1 MEVPV
6 PSQKEDIVS
15 MKKNKI
21 TPYLFIL
28 PGLVLLLF
36 FVYYPIFQNL
46 RYGVLDW
53 ELFSG
58 AKKFIGLKNYSRLFR
73 SDAFWVAFK
82 NNLLYIV
89 ISLVFQVGF
98 SLILAAI
105 LENMKYRR
113 LSTVYRTTF
122 FIPSLI
128 SLTVIGLLFTF
139 VYEPQGILNNFLKTI
154 GLESLARGW
163 LGDETTAIFAVI
175 AVSQWKSIGYTMM
188 LFIVAIQRIS
198 MDILEAARL
207 DGASKLQTFMHVTI
221 PMIKD
226 TILMVMIITTSGG
239 FLVFNEVYI
248 ITNGG
253 PYGSSEV
260 LSTILYKNAFV
271 HGKIGYASAIG
282 NIILLFSATLALF
295 QTGAFSGI
303 KRKKKGD
310 GGI

>member
-1 MEVPV
+1 
-6 PSQKEDIVS
+6 

-28 PGLVLLLF
+28 PGLALLLL
-36 FVYYPIFQNL
+36 FVYYPIVQNL
-46 RYGVLDW
+46 RYSVLNW

-58 AKKFIGLKNYSRLFR
+58 SKEFVGFNNYVKMFR
-73 SDAFWVAFK
+73 SEAFWVAFR

-98 SLILAAI
+98 SLVLAAI
-105 LENMKYRR
+105 LENMKWRK
-113 LSTVYRTTF
+113 LSTVYRTAF

-139 VYEPQGILNNFLKTI
+139 VFQPQGILNGFLRMI
-154 GLESLARGW
+154 GLENLTRGW
-163 LGDETTAIFAVI
+163 LGDEATAIFAVI

-188 LFIVAIQRIS
+188 LLIVAIQRIP
-198 MDILEAARL
+198 MDIMEASRL
-207 DGASKLQTFMHVTI
+207 DGASKIQIFFQITV
-221 PMIKD
+221 PMIRD
-226 TILMVMIITTSGG
+226 TILMIMIITTSGG
-239 FLVFNEVYI
+239 FLVFNEVYV

-271 HGKIGYASAIG
+271 HGNIGYASAIG
-282 NIILLFSATLALF
+282 NIILVFSAVLALF
-295 QTGAFSGI
+295 QTGAFSGRG
-303 KRKKKGD
+303 KRRKGD
-310 GGI
+310 AGI

>member
-1 MEVPV
+1 
-6 PSQKEDIVS
+6 

-28 PGLVLLLF
+28 PGLALLLL
-36 FVYYPIFQNL
+36 FVYYPIVQNL
-46 RYGVLDW
+46 RYSVLDW

-58 AKKFIGLKNYSRLFR
+58 SKEFAGLDNYVKMFR
-73 SDAFWVAFK
+73 SEAFWVAFR

-98 SLILAAI
+98 SLVLAAI
-105 LENMKYRR
+105 LENMKWRR
-113 LSTVYRTTF
+113 LSTVYRTAF

-139 VYEPQGILNNFLKTI
+139 VFQPQGILNGFLRMI
-154 GLESLARGW
+154 GLENLTRGW
-163 LGDETTAIFAVI
+163 LGDEATAIFAVI

-188 LFIVAIQRIS
+188 LLIVAIQRIP
-198 MDILEAARL
+198 MDIMEASRL
-207 DGASKLQTFMHVTI
+207 DGASKIQIFFQITV

-226 TILMVMIITTSGG
+226 TILMIMIITTSGG
-239 FLVFNEVYI
+239 FLVFNEVYV

-260 LSTILYKNAFV
+260 LSTILYINAFV
-271 HGKIGYASAIG
+271 HGNIGYASAIG
-282 NIILLFSATLALF
+282 NIILVFSAVLALF
-295 QTGAFSGI
+295 QTGAFSGRG
-303 KRKKKGD
+303 KRRKGD
-310 GGI
+310 AGI

>member
-1 MEVPV
+1 
-6 PSQKEDIVS
+6 

-21 TPYLFIL
+21 TPYLFVL

-36 FVYYPIFQNL
+36 FVYYPIVQNL
-46 RYGVLDW
+46 RYSVLDW

-58 AKKFIGLKNYSRLFR
+58 SKEFIGIKNYIKMFH
-73 SDAFWVAFK
+73 SDAFWIAFR
-82 NNLLYIV
+82 NNLYYIA

-105 LENMKYRR
+105 LENMKWRK

-122 FIPSLI
+122 FVPSLI

-139 VYEPQGILNNFLKTI
+139 VFQPQGILNSFLKLI
-154 GLESLARGW
+154 GLGSLTKGW
-163 LGDETTAIFAVI
+163 LGNEVTAIFAVI

-188 LFIVAIQRIS
+188 LLIVAIQRIPL
-198 MDILEAARL
+198 DIMESAKL
-207 DGASKLQTFMHVTI
+207 DGASKVQIFFHVTV
-221 PMIKD
+221 PMIKE

-239 FLVFNEVYI
+239 FLVFNEVYV

-271 HGKIGYASAIG
+271 HGNIGYASAIG
-282 NIILLFSATLALF
+282 NIILMFSAVLALF
-295 QTGAFSGI
+295 QTGAFSG
-303 KRKKKGD
+303 KRKKRKGD
-310 GGI
+310 IDT

>member
-1 MEVPV
+1 
-6 PSQKEDIVS
+6 
-15 MKKNKI
+15 MKRIKI

-28 PGLVLLLF
+28 PGLLLLLL
-36 FVYYPIFQNL
+36 FVYYPVLQNL
-46 RYGVLDW
+46 RYSVLNWD
-53 ELFSG
+53 LFSG
-58 AKKFIGLKNYSRLFR
+58 SKKFIGLKNYSKMFR
-73 SDAFWVAFK
+73 SDAFWVAFR
-82 NNLLYIV
+82 NNLYYIV

-105 LENMKYRR
+105 LENMKKRK
-113 LSTVYRTTF
+113 LSAVYRTTF
-122 FIPSLI
+122 FVPSLI

-139 VYEPQGILNNFLKTI
+139 VFEPQGILNSFLRSI
-154 GLESLARGW
+154 GLDSWTRGW

-198 MDILEAARL
+198 TDITEAAML
-207 DGASKLQTFMHVTI
+207 DGASRIQTFFRITV
-221 PMIKD
+221 PLLRD

-239 FLVFNEVYI
+239 FLVFNEVYV

-271 HGKIGYASAIG
+271 HGNIGYASAIG
-282 NIILLFSATLALF
+282 NIILVFSAFLALF

-303 KRKKKGD
+303 GKKKKGV
-310 GGI
+310 GAV

>member
-1 MEVPV
+1 
-6 PSQKEDIVS
+6 

-28 PGLVLLLF
+28 PGLLLLLL
-36 FVYYPIFQNL
+36 FVYYPIVQNL
-46 RYGVLDW
+46 WYSVLSWD
-53 ELFSG
+53 LFSG
-58 AKKFIGLKNYSRLFR
+58 AKKFIGLKNYIKMFQ
-73 SDAFWVAFK
+73 SDAFWVAFR
-82 NNLLYIV
+82 NNLYYIV

-105 LENMKYRR
+105 LENMKWRR
-113 LSTVYRTTF
+113 LSTVYRTAF
-122 FIPSLI
+122 FVPSLI

-139 VYEPQGILNNFLKTI
+139 VFEPQGILNSFLRTI
-154 GLESLARGW
+154 GLDNLARGW
-163 LGDETTAIFAVI
+163 LGDEATAIFAVI

-188 LFIVAIQRIS
+188 LLIVAIQRIP
-198 MDILEAARL
+198 MDIMEASKL
-207 DGASKLQTFMHVTI
+207 DGASKIQTFLHVTV

-226 TILMVMIITTSGG
+226 TILMTMIITTSGG
-239 FLVFNEVYI
+239 FLVFNEVYV

-271 HGKIGYASAIG
+271 HGNIGYASAIG
-282 NIILLFSATLALF
+282 NIILIFSAVMALF

-303 KRKKKGD
+303 GKKKKGEVKV
-310 GGI
+310 

>member
-1 MEVPV
+1 
-6 PSQKEDIVS
+6 

-28 PGLVLLLF
+28 PGLALLLL
-36 FVYYPIFQNL
+36 FVYYPIVQNL
-46 RYGVLDW
+46 RYSVLNW

-58 AKKFIGLKNYSRLFR
+58 SKEFVGFNNYVKMFR
-73 SDAFWVAFK
+73 SEAFWVAFR

-98 SLILAAI
+98 SLVLAAI
-105 LENMKYRR
+105 LENMKWRK
-113 LSTVYRTTF
+113 LSTVYRTAF

-139 VYEPQGILNNFLKTI
+139 VFQPQGILNGFLRMI
-154 GLESLARGW
+154 GLENLARGW
-163 LGDETTAIFAVI
+163 LGDEATAIFAVI

-188 LFIVAIQRIS
+188 LLIVAIQRIP
-198 MDILEAARL
+198 MDIMEASRL
-207 DGASKLQTFMHVTI
+207 DGASKIQIFFHITV
-221 PMIKD
+221 PMIRN
-226 TILMVMIITTSGG
+226 TILMIMIITTSGG
-239 FLVFNEVYI
+239 FLVFNEVYV

-271 HGKIGYASAIG
+271 HGNIGYASAIG
-282 NIILLFSATLALF
+282 NIILVFSAVLALF
-295 QTGAFSGI
+295 QTGAFSG
-303 KRKKKGD
+303 KRKRRKGD
-310 GGI
+310 AGI

>member
-1 MEVPV
+1 
-6 PSQKEDIVS
+6 

-28 PGLVLLLF
+28 PGLALLLL
-36 FVYYPIFQNL
+36 FVYYPIVQNL
-46 RYGVLDW
+46 RYSVLDW

-58 AKKFIGLKNYSRLFR
+58 SKELAGLDNYVKMFR
-73 SDAFWVAFK
+73 SEAFWVAFR

-98 SLILAAI
+98 SLVLAAI
-105 LENMKYRR
+105 LENMKWRK
-113 LSTVYRTTF
+113 LSTVYRTAF

-139 VYEPQGILNNFLKTI
+139 VFQPQGILNGILRMI
-154 GLESLARGW
+154 GLENLTRGW
-163 LGDETTAIFAVI
+163 LGDEATAIFAVI

-188 LFIVAIQRIS
+188 LLIVAIQRIPT
-198 MDILEAARL
+198 DIMEASKL
-207 DGASKLQTFMHVTI
+207 DGASKIQIFFHITV
-221 PMIKD
+221 PMIRD
-226 TILMVMIITTSGG
+226 TILMIMIITTSGG
-239 FLVFNEVYI
+239 FLVFNEVYV

-271 HGKIGYASAIG
+271 HGNIGYASAIG
-282 NIILLFSATLALF
+282 NIILVFSAVLALF
-295 QTGAFSGI
+295 QTGAFSGRG
-303 KRKKKGD
+303 KRRKGD
-310 GGI
+310 AGI

>member
-1 MEVPV
+1 
-6 PSQKEDIVS
+6 

-28 PGLVLLLF
+28 PGLALLLL
-36 FVYYPIFQNL
+36 FVYYPIVQNL
-46 RYGVLDW
+46 RYSVLDW

-58 AKKFIGLKNYSRLFR
+58 SKEFAGLDNYVKMFR
-73 SDAFWVAFK
+73 SEAFWVAFR

-98 SLILAAI
+98 SLVLAAI
-105 LENMKYRR
+105 LENMKWRR
-113 LSTVYRTTF
+113 LSTVYRTAF

-139 VYEPQGILNNFLKTI
+139 VFQPQGILNGFLRMI
-154 GLESLARGW
+154 GLENLTRGW
-163 LGDETTAIFAVI
+163 LGDEATAIFAVI

-188 LFIVAIQRIS
+188 LLIVAIQRIP
-198 MDILEAARL
+198 MDIMEASRL
-207 DGASKLQTFMHVTI
+207 DGASKIQIFFQITV

-226 TILMVMIITTSGG
+226 TILMIMIITTSGG
-239 FLVFNEVYI
+239 FLVFNEVYV

-271 HGKIGYASAIG
+271 HGNIGYASAIG
-282 NIILLFSATLALF
+282 NIILVFSAVLALF
-295 QTGAFSGI
+295 QTGAFSGRG
-303 KRKKKGD
+303 KRRKGD
-310 GGI
+310 AGI